1 MRRLVAM
8 TLMGALVLVIIVAA
22 LSVWSWRGG
31 GEGEGY
37 YNSTSSV
44 TETEAQPLDLETMT
58 TTREYNVFSAK
69 ERRIT
74 EPLVTTLSST
84 AKVTRTPCR
93 TKTGVLCK
101 SWVYFGQTI
110 SG

>member
-31 GEGEGY
+31 GEGY

-58 TTREYNVFSAK
+58 TTRDYNVFSAK

-84 AKVTRTPCR
+84 AKVTTRTPCR
-93 TKTGVLCK
+93 TRTGARCK
-101 SWVYFGQTI
+101 SWVYFGHTI